1 MLLHHKFNTTII
13 ENTDDY
19 ITDFF
24 PDPSEYKN
32 KGIDVLSFRERSWCS
47 DIEIPFQTKTTKDN
61 VAVAEFDNYENWFQ
75 NLKCETRARIK
86 RAARRGLI
94 TKEVLYSEEFAY
106 GVLKIFNE
114 TKIRQGRRFT
124 HYGES
129 LDSVKQQL
137 SESKDIII
145 GAFDGKEAIGF
156 IQLAIG
162 DCTGQITQILSL
174 EHKRDMLPNNAL
186 IAKAVEVC
194 ANHNLNWLIYARMGN
209 HPSLDEFKRNNGF
222 KKVEIKRH
230 FVPLTTKGKVFLLL
244 GLQKN
249 FKDSIPNFL
258 KPIGFKLYNFVS
270 RICSREI
277 K

>member
-1 MLLHHKFNTTII
+1 
-13 ENTDDY
+13 
-19 ITDFF
+19 
-24 PDPSEYKN
+24 
-32 KGIDVLSFRERSWCS
+32 
-47 DIEIPFQTKTTKDN
+47 
-61 VAVAEFDNYENWFQ
+61 VAVAEFDNYESWFQ

-86 RAARRGLI
+86 RATRRGLT
-94 TKEVLYSEEFAY
+94 TKEVSYSEEFAC
-106 GVLKIFNE
+106 GVWKIFNE
-114 TKIRQGRRFT
+114 TKIRQSRRFT

-129 LDSVKQQL
+129 LDTVKQQL
-137 SESKDIII
+137 SQSKDIII
-145 GAFDGKEAIGF
+145 GAFDGKEVVGF

-174 EHKRDMLPNNAL
+174 ERKRDMLPNNAL

-194 ANHNLNWLIYARMGN
+194 VNHNLNWLIYARMGN

-230 FVPLTTKGKVFLLL
+230 FVPLTITGKVFLLS

-249 FKDSIPNFL
+249 FKDNIPNFL
-258 KPIGFKLYNFVS
+258 KPICFKLYNFIN
-270 RICSREI
+270 RIVE